1 MDIIRRFLRKFFPK
15 HFYSKVSEL
24 TDSIYVLIK
33 EGIQTLQLLNSK
45 QPGTKQISLK
55 SIKHPFFFRP
65 NIRDREVI
73 IQNLIRNEY
82 DNKINVPIGNG
93 FIIDAGAYIGDVSCY
108 FASKYPCKV
117 ISLEPNNDSFNFALK
132 NTSLYPQITLLNK
145 GLWYK
150 EAKLIVIGEGT
161 GSEVAESNNSNYDID
176 GISLPDLIKAYHIDS
191 IEILKIDIE
200 GAEEAIFAKDITS
213 WIKIVKIILIEIHS
227 ESGKELIIKKLKQ
240 NNFRIE
246 QYRSIFCC
254 YNDPLIN
261 SVNKLNT

>member
-1 MDIIRRFLRKFFPK
+1 MELIRQILRNLLPQK
-15 HFYSKVSEL
+15 FYSKIAEL
-24 TDSIYVLIK
+24 TDSLCVIFTEGVSTLKILNNKEPGIK
-33 EGIQTLQLLNSK
+33 QVI
-45 QPGTKQISLK
+45 LK
-55 SIKHPFFFRP
+55 SIQQKFFFRP
-65 NIRDREVI
+65 NGRDREVI

-82 DNKINVPIGNG
+82 DKKINEPIGNG

-117 ISLEPNNDSFNFALK
+117 IALEPNNNSFNFALK

-150 EAKLIVIGEGT
+150 EAKLIVRGEGT
-161 GSEVAESNNSNYDID
+161 GCEVVETDESTYDIS
-176 GISLPDLIKAYHIDS
+176 GISIPDLVKEYNINI

-200 GAEEAIFAKDITS
+200 GSEEAIFAEDIIS
-213 WIKIVKIILIEIHS
+213 WINIVKIILIEIHS

-246 QYRSIFCC
+246 RYRSIYCC